1 MAPTSTRRSPVRAAA
16 QAKVVQAWEDDP
28 RATGAT
34 PIERPVPKL
43 PGGRM
48 KIEIDVAEP
57 PAGTYEPGTAEF
69 RYWVAAEAL
78 QRAGSFWSALVPKGT
93 SWQQGTALV
102 VRLDA
107 GDKLNAFYNRHTLTF
122 FHSTVGS
129 TTVYTGESP
138 DVIAHELGHAVLDAL
153 APQLWDAMSHEVA
166 AFHESF
172 GDICAILVGL
182 QLPSL
187 RDQVLAETGGLYRTS
202 RLSRVAEQLGWAI
215 TQRNPCAA
223 DPDCLRN
230 AVNCFAYQSAH
241 QLPISGPASTL
252 SSGPHSYSRVFT
264 GAFFEAMAGM
274 VVTQSRQPTV
284 ETLAQVSIDAGRL
297 LESAVR
303 AAPVEPSYFTSV
315 AGHLLEA
322 DRLLFDGKYAAALEN
337 GFLRRGILSPGNVG
351 VASTGAASVPGA
363 TRGAQRRAELPT
375 LMLAGRDFGFGDR
388 PIMVRAAAETS
399 SLALAATAIDGAPV
413 RPQSGAEAA
422 RGFFSEL
429 LVRDRV
435 QRPGQPDAGPTITHA
450 RLKSHEL
457 VEDGE
462 NLVVVRRLFEA
473 PTLCGRGRRLPRP
486 S

>member
-1 MAPTSTRRSPVRAAA
+1 MASTSTRRPPRAPAPG
-16 QAKVVQAWEDDP
+16 KVVRVWEDDP
-28 RATGAT
+28 HATGAT

-43 PGGRM
+43 PSGRM
-48 KIEIDVAEP
+48 KIEIDVAA
-57 PAGTYEPGTAEF
+57 PAAAIYEPGTAEF

-78 QRAGSFWSALVPKGT
+78 QRAGSFWAALVPKGT
-93 SWQQGTALV
+93 SWQQATPLT

-153 APQLWDAMSHEVA
+153 VPQLWDAMSHEVA

-172 GDICAILVGL
+172 GDMCAILVGL
-182 QLPSL
+182 QLESL
-187 RDQVLAETGGLYRTS
+187 RDAVLAETSGLYRTS

-223 DPDCLRN
+223 DPDSLRN
-230 AVNCFAYQSAH
+230 AVNCFAYQPAS
-241 QLPISGPASTL
+241 QLPVSGPASTL

-274 VVTQSRQPTV
+274 VVTSSRSPTAD
-284 ETLAQVSIDAGRL
+284 TLLEVSIDAGRL
-297 LESAVR
+297 LVSAVR

-337 GFLRRGILSPGNVG
+337 GFLRRGILSPGTVGVPSVG
-351 VASTGAASVPGA
+351 VASSARGA
-363 TRGAQRRAELPT
+363 TEHRPELPT
-375 LMLAGRDFGFGDR
+375 LTLAGRDFGVGDR
-388 PIMVRAAAETS
+388 PIVVRAAAETS
-399 SLALAATAIDGAPV
+399 TLAMAATANDGGPV
-413 RPQSGAEAA
+413 RPQSAAEAA
-422 RGFFSEL
+422 RAFLTEL

-435 QRPGQPDAGPTITHA
+435 HRPDQADAGPTTTHA
-450 RLKSHEL
+450 RVKSHEL
-457 VEDGE
+457 VDDGE
-462 NLVVVRRLFEA
+462 TLVAVRRLFEA
-473 PTLCGRGRRLPRP
+473 PRLRCGRGRRLRRP